1 MPPPNEKR
9 KTKDPYIAFR
19 FKIEL
24 KGIIEAGFSECSGL
38 QVETEVEEYREGG
51 INDFVHKFPK
61 MSKYQTITLKRGLT
75 DSQELWKWHQE
86 VVNGKF
92 KRCNCSIILQDD
104 EDKPKWRWD
113 FIDVYPVKWVGPD
126 FNAGQG
132 AVGIETLELVHH
144 GLKKN

>member
-75 DSQELWKWHQE
+75 DSQELWK
-86 VVNGKF
+86 
-92 KRCNCSIILQDD
+92 
-104 EDKPKWRWD
+104 
-113 FIDVYPVKWVGPD
+113 
-126 FNAGQG
+126 
-132 AVGIETLELVHH
+132 
-144 GLKKN
+144 